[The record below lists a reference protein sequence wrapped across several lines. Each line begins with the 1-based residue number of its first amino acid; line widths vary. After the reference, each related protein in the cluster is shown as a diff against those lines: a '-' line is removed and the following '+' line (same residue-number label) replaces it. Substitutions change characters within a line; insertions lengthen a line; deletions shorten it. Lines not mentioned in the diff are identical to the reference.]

1 MYFVRTI
8 AGVLNIKKISEV
20 RMLEI
25 FCPNVYYETI
35 YDIDLEELKRM
46 GIKGLIFDFD
56 NTLVARGSKNAPN
69 HLQEW
74 LKELDKNDFK
84 ICVVSNNWESKIGA
98 VTKKLNMP
106 LVAQAGKPRGKAF
119 KYGMD
124 VLGTSVEETAVIGDQ
139 LFTDVLGGNRL
150 GLVTVLVVPVG
161 KSEMVHTKLL
171 RHLERLIIRRL
182 RKRRMMVS
190 N

>member
-1 MYFVRTI
+1 
-8 AGVLNIKKISEV
+8 
-20 RMLEI
+20 MLEV
-25 FCPNVYYETI
+25 FCPNIYCETI
-35 YDIDLEELKRM
+35 YDIDLLELKKT

-69 HLQEW
+69 QLQEW
-74 LKELDKNDFK
+74 LNELHENDFK
-84 ICVVSNNWESKIGA
+84 ICVVSNNWESKIGV
-98 VTKKLNMP
+98 VTKKLNIP

-119 KYGMD
+119 KDGMN
-124 VLGTSVEETAVIGDQ
+124 VLGTSVNETAVIGDQ

-161 KSEMVHTKLL
+161 KNEMIHTKLL

-182 RKRRMMVS
+182 RKRRMIVS